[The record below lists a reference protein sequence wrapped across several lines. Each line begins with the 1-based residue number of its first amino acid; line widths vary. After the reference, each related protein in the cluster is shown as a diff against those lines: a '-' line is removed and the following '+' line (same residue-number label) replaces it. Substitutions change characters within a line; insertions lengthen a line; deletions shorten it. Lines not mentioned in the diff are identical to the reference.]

1 MDKDCMICN
10 GIQNKINMKLKHLK
24 KIFED
29 KLPDKIRGRIFPD
42 TTRQPNTHRGFIL
55 GTTIL

>member
-1 MDKDCMICN
+1 
-10 GIQNKINMKLKHLK
+10 MKLKHLK

-42 TTRQPNTHRGFIL
+42 TTHQPNTRRGFIL